1 MLPATYYILLATH
14 GVQCLSLVGRKVAC
28 VTQDQALKLLKQG
41 KNVFLTGPAGSG
53 KTYVLNKYIE
63 YLRQSKIGV
72 GVTASTGIAATHLGG
87 VTIHSWSGLGIKDR
101 LSDEDLVALLMRP
114 YLRKRIMTAGVL
126 VIDEVS
132 MLHAYQLDMVN
143 KVCQAF
149 RESDQPFGGLQ
160 VVLCGDLFQLPPVT
174 KNRTESFFITASN
187 SWHEAEIMVC
197 YLEEQYRQ
205 TDSQLESILNA
216 IRYNEVDEEVF
227 LTLQQRFDAEIVGLA
242 QPTRLYSHNVDVDSV
257 NSDHLKLIDGEARVF
272 DMRLTGQPQLIQS
285 LVNGCLAPQRLTLKL
300 GAQVMFVKNNFEKG
314 YVNGTIGQVVDWD
327 IDGLP
332 VVETIDGRLLDLE
345 MASWQIEEDG
355 KVRAELTQIPLR
367 LAWAITIHKSQ
378 GMSLDAAEI
387 DLSKSFVPGMG
398 YVALSR
404 VRTLDGLR
412 IKGINNTALRINQ
425 FVLELDEQLRK
436 QSRLHTEQIQSV
448 TV

>member
-1 MLPATYYILLATH
+1 M
-14 GVQCLSLVGRKVAC
+14 
-28 VTQDQALKLLKQG
+28 TQEQALQLLKQG

-53 KTYVLNKYIE
+53 KTYVLNKFIDH
-63 YLRQSKIGV
+63 LRQSKVVV

-87 VTIHSWSGLGIKDR
+87 VTIHSWSGMGIKDA
-101 LSDEDLVALLMRP
+101 LSDEDVVALLMRP
-114 YLRKRIMTAGVL
+114 YLRKRIVTASVL
-126 VIDEVS
+126 IIDEVS
-132 MLHAYQLDMVN
+132 MLHAYQLDLVN

-149 RESDQPFGGLQ
+149 RESSLPFGGLQ
-160 VVLCGDLFQLPPVT
+160 VVLCGDLFQLPPVS
-174 KNRTESFFITASN
+174 KNRTESFFVTASD
-187 SWHEAEIMVC
+187 SWQQAEVVVC

-216 IRYNEVDEEVF
+216 IRYNEVDEDVF
-227 LTLQQRFDAEIVGLA
+227 LTLQQRFNADVSGLA
-242 QPTRLYSHNVDVDSV
+242 QPTRLYSHNIDVDAV
-257 NSDHLKLIDGEARVF
+257 NADQLKQIDGEARVF

-285 LVNGCLAPQRLTLKL
+285 LVNGCLAPQRLTLKV

-327 IDGLP
+327 ADGLP
-332 VVETIDGRLLDLE
+332 VVETLDGRLLDLE
-345 MASWQIEEDG
+345 MASWQVEEEG

-412 IKGINNTALRINQ
+412 IKGINNTALRINE
-425 FVLELDEQLRK
+425 FVLELDQQLRQ
-436 QSRLHTEQIQSV
+436 QSRIAAEEITLHPV
-448 TV
+448 